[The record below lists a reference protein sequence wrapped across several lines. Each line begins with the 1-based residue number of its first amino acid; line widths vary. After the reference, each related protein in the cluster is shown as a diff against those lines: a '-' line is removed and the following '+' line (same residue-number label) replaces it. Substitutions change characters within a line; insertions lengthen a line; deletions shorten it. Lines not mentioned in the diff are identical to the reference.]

1 MLHCLRPTPLA
12 ATRHLHPL
20 SPRFQGTSDEG
31 TPESS
36 DQPSP
41 TVNLSNAYKSAV
53 QTTSYGEI
61 RSKLYPDNSDLHE
74 VESQHLDGQGEEEHI
89 LEEVLNPNREC
100 VQEALH
106 SAKNSTLTHLISS
119 YFEQSEHTSRFCLLL
134 HRSLQRA
141 RSSYVPLHNLIAV
154 LPLDSDSEFL
164 NQLQCDQAFKVFH
177 DFDLL
182 ENPFPLPYSE
192 NFSEMRDCFSQLK
205 RQLDTSLL
213 KSRSRIR
220 HVRRATVGCAIC
232 LVGTVVGVTLT
243 AVAIATHALVALIA
257 CPVCSTFLPSNI
269 TKKELAH
276 MALLDAAAKN
286 TYVLLNDLDT
296 IDRLVARLHTEIE
309 GDKLLIRLGLER
321 GSDRHAIQEVA
332 KQLYKNHLTFLRQL
346 SDLEEHLCLCFA
358 AINRARALLLQEIH
372 LHQIH
377 LS

>member
-12 ATRHLHPL
+12 TARNLHPL
-20 SPRFQGTSDEG
+20 SPHLQGTSDEG
-31 TPESS
+31 TPGSS
-36 DQPSP
+36 DQLSP

-61 RSKLYPDNSDLHE
+61 RSKLYPDNSDLQE
-74 VESQHLDGQGEEEHI
+74 VESQHLDGQEEGQI
-89 LEEVLNPNREC
+89 LEDVLNPNREC
-100 VQEALH
+100 VQEALE
-106 SAKNSTLTHLISS
+106 SAKNSTLTRLISS
-119 YFEQSEHTSRFCLLL
+119 YFEQSEQTSRFCLLL
-134 HRSLQRA
+134 HHGLQRA
-141 RSSYVPLHNLIAV
+141 RSHYTPLHKLIAV

-164 NQLQCDQAFKVFH
+164 NQSQCDQAFKVFLE
-177 DFDLL
+177 FDLL
-182 ENPFPLPYSE
+182 DNPFPNPDLH
-192 NFSEMRDCFSQLK
+192 NFDEMRNSFSQLK
-205 RQLDTSLL
+205 RQLDSCLL

-220 HVRRATVGCAIC
+220 LVRRATVGCAIC
-232 LVGTVVGVTLT
+232 LIGTVVGVTLS
-243 AVAIATHALVALIA
+243 AVAIATHALVALVA
-257 CPVCSTFLPSNI
+257 CPLCSTFLPSNV

-332 KQLYKNHLTFLRQL
+332 KQLYKNHLNFLRQL

-358 AINRARALLLQEIH
+358 AINRARALLVQEIH

>member
-20 SPRFQGTSDEG
+20 SPRFQGTSDDG

-74 VESQHLDGQGEEEHI
+74 VQSQHLDGQEEEHI

-100 VQEALH
+100 VQEALE
-106 SAKNSTLTHLISS
+106 SAKNSTLTRLISS

-134 HRSLQRA
+134 HHSLQRA
-141 RSSYVPLHNLIAV
+141 RSSYVPLHKLIAV
-154 LPLDSDSEFL
+154 LPLDSESEFL

-177 DFDLL
+177 DFDRL
-182 ENPFPLPYSE
+182 ENPFPHPDSE
-192 NFSEMRDCFSQLK
+192 NFSEMRECFSQLK
-205 RQLDTSLL
+205 RQLDSCLL

-232 LVGTVVGVTLT
+232 LIGTVVGVTLT
-243 AVAIATHALVALIA
+243 AVAIATHALVALVA

-332 KQLYKNHLTFLRQL
+332 KQLYKNHLNFLRQL

>member
-1 MLHCLRPTPLA
+1 MGLYSQMLHCLRPTPLA
-12 ATRHLHPL
+12 R
-20 SPRFQGTSDEG
+20 TSDEG
-31 TPESS
+31 TPQSS

-53 QTTSYGEI
+53 ETTSYGEI

-74 VESQHLDGQGEEEHI
+74 VESEHLDGQEEEEQI
-89 LEEVLNPNREC
+89 LEDVLNPNREC
-100 VQEALH
+100 VQSALEF
-106 SAKNSTLTHLISS
+106 AKNSTLTRLVSS

-134 HRSLQRA
+134 HHGLQRA
-141 RSSYVPLHNLIAV
+141 RFHYAPLHKLTAV
-154 LPLDSDSEFL
+154 LPLDSESEFL
-164 NQLQCDQAFKVFH
+164 NQSQCDHAFKIFLE
-177 DFDLL
+177 FDRL
-182 ENPFPLPYSE
+182 ENPFPHPDSQ
-192 NFSEMRDCFSQLK
+192 NFSEMRNCFSQLK
-205 RQLDTSLL
+205 RQLDSCLL
-213 KSRSRIR
+213 KSRSKIR
-220 HVRRATVGCAIC
+220 FVRRATVGCAIC
-232 LVGTVVGVTLT
+232 LIGTVVGVTLS
-243 AVAIATHALVALIA
+243 AVAIATHALVALVA

-269 TKKELAH
+269 NKKELAH

-296 IDRLVARLHTEIE
+296 IDRLVARLHTEVE

-332 KQLYKNHLTFLRQL
+332 KQLYKNHLNFLRQL